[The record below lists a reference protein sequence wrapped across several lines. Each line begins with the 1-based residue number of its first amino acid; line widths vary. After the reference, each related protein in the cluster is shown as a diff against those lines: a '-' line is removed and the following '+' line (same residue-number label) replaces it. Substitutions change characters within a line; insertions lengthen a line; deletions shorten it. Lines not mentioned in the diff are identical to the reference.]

1 MTILS
6 GHFGSVERRTVS
18 QEVGDR
24 LYEAIR
30 SGALLPGAALPSE
43 RSLCDDFGVARTSVR
58 EAIQGLVSRG
68 LIERR
73 SNRTYVAQ
81 LLPDMPVAHADQRK
95 VKVHELFE
103 VREAIELPMV
113 RLTVARATDEE
124 RAEIAE
130 LASQFSVNM
139 SMPEFRALDHEFHWK
154 LASACGNDLLA
165 ELYGK
170 VLDKLFHSNEFSS
183 LLSAR
188 VNLKAVRLIVRDSS
202 VSHRAI
208 ADAIIRRSPD
218 DVVAAMGQHL
228 SQVEE
233 QLIARLI

>member
-1 MTILS
+1 MTILT
-6 GHFGSVERRTVS
+6 GHFGSVDRRTVS

-43 RSLCDDFGVARTSVR
+43 RSLCEDFGVARTSVR

-73 SNRTYVAQ
+73 SNRTYVAE
-81 LLPDMPVAHADQRK
+81 LLPDMPVAHADERK
-95 VKVHELFE
+95 IKVHELFE

-124 RAEIAE
+124 RAEIAA
-130 LASQFSVNM
+130 LASRFSANM
-139 SMPEFRALDHEFHWK
+139 SVQEFRALDHEFHWK
-154 LASACGNDLLA
+154 LATACGNALLS

-170 VLDKLFHSNEFSS
+170 VLDKLFRSSEFTS

-188 VNLKAVRLIVRDSS
+188 VNSKAVRLIVKESS
-202 VSHRAI
+202 VWHRSI

-218 DVVAAMGQHL
+218 DVVTAMRNHL
-228 SQVEE
+228 SSVEE
-233 QLIARLI
+233 HLIARLI